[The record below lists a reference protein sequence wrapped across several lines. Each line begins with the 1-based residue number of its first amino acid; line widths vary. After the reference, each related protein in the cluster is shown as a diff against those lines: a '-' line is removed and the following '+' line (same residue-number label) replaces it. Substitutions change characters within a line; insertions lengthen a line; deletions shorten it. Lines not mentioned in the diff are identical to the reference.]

1 MNSPLG
7 LLSLL
12 LAMMTTSCTN
22 DSKPDRSRFSGPLEV
37 RAFRMNWENKVS
49 FDPILNPDE
58 VLNPTRIPEEGIILT
73 DRQVAK
79 LETAVTGTHP
89 ERPEADCFWPH
100 HAFVVYN
107 GSGEIVG
114 QINICFLC
122 SNHSHSGKPS
132 GLAGSWDFDELAEL
146 VTDIGLPIRN
156 PNWK

>member
-1 MNSPLG
+1 
-7 LLSLL
+7 
-12 LAMMTTSCTN
+12 MTTSCTN

-100 HAFVVYN
+100 HAFVVYS